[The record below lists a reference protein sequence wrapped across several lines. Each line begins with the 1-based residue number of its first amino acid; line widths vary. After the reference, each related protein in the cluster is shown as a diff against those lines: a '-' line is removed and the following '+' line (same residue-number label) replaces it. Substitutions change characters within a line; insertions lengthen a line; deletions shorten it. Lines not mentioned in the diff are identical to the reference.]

1 MHNSAL
7 VQSKIA
13 GSSVLSKHLH
23 QHDESF
29 CQFDQFDST
38 LWLFILP
45 ERCPYSEFYWS
56 IFVRN
61 RTEHGEIRSRK
72 TPNTNTF
79 YGVFVMWLRWSDQYC
94 TVHLFLTD
102 VNVSVLFRS
111 SSERH
116 SRLRSVTLLKK
127 TLYHRIFP
135 VDFAEFLRTPL
146 VTETSLVP
154 ASINEYS
161 VKSSVLIY
169 KRTIY

>member
-23 QHDESF
+23 QHDQSF
-29 CQFDQFDST
+29 CQFDQFYST
-38 LWLFILP
+38 IWLFTLP

-111 SSERH
+111 SSRQAFQAE
-116 SRLRSVTLLKK
+116 TF
-127 TLYHRIFP
+127 YHRILS
-135 VDFAEFLRTPL
+135 VDFAEFLRTPF
-146 VTETSLVP
+146 VTVTSLVA